1 MVGPALA
8 HLSLGMPPALALTWY
23 LTVIAGPIILPGYLV
38 ASAAILI
45 AAIGSVLAFF
55 RDKLRPI
62 APTDDTARIDARLHA
77 VEGTVLRL
85 HGALAIRGIVPQPGP
100 QPHDRAQAGQA

>member
-55 RDKLRPI
+55 ATNS
-62 APTDDTARIDARLHA
+62 APSLPPTTQR
-77 VEGTVLRL
+77 
-85 HGALAIRGIVPQPGP
+85 ALMRACTPS
-100 QPHDRAQAGQA
+100 RAQCSGCTAP